1 MLKTLRLFVL
11 LKYKSFLLYFWIE
24 EPVVETAE
32 EATEPAEADINELCT
47 EMFNKMAIYLTGE
60 LTGELILNLN
70 LTYSV
75 ILCKFSW
82 NP

>member
-1 MLKTLRLFVL
+1 M
-11 LKYKSFLLYFWIE
+11 
-24 EPVVETAE
+24 ETAE

-60 LTGELILNLN
+60 LTGKLILNLN

-75 ILCKFSW
+75 ILCKFS
-82 NP
+82 